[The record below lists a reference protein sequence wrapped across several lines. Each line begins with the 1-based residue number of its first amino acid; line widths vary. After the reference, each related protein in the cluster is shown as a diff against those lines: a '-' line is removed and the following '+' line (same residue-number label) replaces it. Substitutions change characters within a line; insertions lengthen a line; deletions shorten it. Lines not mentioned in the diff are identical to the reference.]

1 MMSACFRSVLK
12 AGFVALIA
20 LAAWRIWLAFQHG
33 DFVSPVRI
41 GLYGVLP
48 AAVAFAACLFLF
60 VGHRARLIA
69 ALQVGAIVLA
79 LAGAEIWVQWQSH
92 VAAEARRMASP
103 PLPALATLMARLRD
117 AGTLA
122 YPQPCG
128 WNLRVAGG
136 RAGSPVTIENRPV
149 LPVGGLAG
157 NAMLRITPVGLSQ
170 HIADRQGF
178 NNPPG
183 QWMPGAV
190 EIMAIGD
197 SFTMGADVPFGHGF
211 VDHLRRNL
219 GRTVNLGCNGNGP
232 LFELAGLAEYGPHL
246 SPRVVVWAYY
256 EGNDLVKDAE
266 LEMTSPVLPRY
277 LQPGFS
283 QGLVQH
289 RDAVQAGL
297 LHYLQR
303 RTAAMTQAVDLPA
316 KPEIFAVDW
325 GQALRLGALR
335 RALGLAYGFPPESL
349 GVLVRALERAQA
361 ITDAWGGRLVF
372 VYLPG
377 EARFA
382 GTLARLDADAYRRR
396 VLDQVTRLDVPVFDL
411 VPQFEAHLRPRD
423 LFANHYTL
431 EGYRLVG
438 DVVLEALRA
447 NDSED
452 AR

>member
-1 MMSACFRSVLK
+1 MMPACFRFVLK
-12 AGFVALIA
+12 VGFAALIA
-20 LAAWRIWLAFQHG
+20 LAVWRIWLAFQHG
-33 DFVSPVRI
+33 DFVSPIRVA
-41 GLYGVLP
+41 LYGVLP
-48 AAVAFAACLFLF
+48 AAVALAACLLLF
-60 VGHRARLIA
+60 MGHRARLITG
-69 ALQVGAIVLA
+69 LQVVAIVLA

-103 PLPALATLMARLRD
+103 PLPAPATLLARLRD

-136 RAGSPVTIENRPV
+136 RAGSPVTVEGRPV

-157 NAMLRITPVGLSQ
+157 NAMLWVTPDGLNER
-170 HIADRQGF
+170 IADQRGF

-211 VDHLRRNL
+211 VDHLRRKL

-246 SPRVVVWAYY
+246 RPRVVVWAYY
-256 EGNDLVKDAE
+256 EGNDLVKDAG
-266 LEMTSPVLPRY
+266 LEMTSPILPRY

-289 RDAVQAGL
+289 HDAVQASL
-297 LHYLQR
+297 LHYLQGHA
-303 RTAAMTQAVDLPA
+303 AAMAQAVDRPA
-316 KPEIFAVDW
+316 KPETFAVNW
-325 GQALRLGALR
+325 TQLLRLGALR

-349 GVLVRALERAQA
+349 DVLVRALERARA
-361 ITDAWGGRLVF
+361 VTDAWGGRLVF

-377 EARFA
+377 EARFT
-382 GTLARLDADAYRRR
+382 GTLARLDADAYRRA
-396 VLDQVTRLDVPVFDL
+396 VLDQVTDLDVPIIDL
-411 VPQFEAHLRPRD
+411 VPEFEAHRRPRN

-447 NDSED
+447 DGSED
-452 AR
+452 DR